1 MRVDVCACSCE
12 INPVSRKYVRNLLNM
27 SEEAN
32 SVSQIC
38 ENSLTTLKDEVDPEE
53 LPPRTISHTTRR
65 SRFGTSN
72 VPLSPY
78 ILIDGRKLRS
88 SLALSKKKLPRRVS
102 FPTNDNHLITGYLEP
117 ANPWILAENVNCED
131 VISAYKES
139 CLKHNSDPLETIINQ
154 LENLET
160 FELRCE
166 ELDLKGQ
173 ILDTNRAEPLEEIF
187 KRVQFDKV
195 NLEATSLD
203 DESSVILFDMLE
215 YYESA
220 KHLNI
225 SSNQGIGIYGW
236 QACANMIRKTQCLEH
251 LEAKDII
258 LNEQYMNIVSRALRL
273 VCHLHVLKLE
283 NCGLSGRSIIT
294 LVAAL
299 KMNTGIRELYLAD
312 NGLNLYDAI
321 QLGSLLRLNNH
332 IQLLDISNNVI
343 QDDGVRD
350 ILEGLINQ
358 VNEDKDGKGLNI
370 LILWNNQLTKKS
382 SPYFARII
390 ALSKTLETLNIG
402 KNMLTDELLFIIKDA
417 LKKNRVLLQLGIQ
430 STELTCDGIVTLSEI
445 IEINH
450 ALQRID
456 LRNNKIRLTGMEA
469 LNSAMKKN
477 KNITKIDLDD
487 KPDIK
492 MGNLTDTL
500 HQYTQ
505 LVAEI
510 RSYCL
515 ENEKNRKLEENS
527 EGFDNSYHS
536 RFCSTTTRKISLTC
550 QTLPCSLSSM
560 IPIQKDESGRSM
572 LEPKRIN
579 GGRLRSPAPSPA
591 SSPIASPILS
601 PSRSRFVVSRVPET
615 LRSTESSVPSSS
627 VLSPLGSSPT
637 CVTSASGS
645 SRFRVSVVES
655 ANTVSL
661 PKPVITT
668 TDVDTTVD
676 LNSKANLS
684 SKINIT
690 ESTDLSS
697 KVNIAESTDLSL
709 EVNVT
714 ESTDLDD
721 SNIILASES
730 GKNNDHTVKSSQN
743 TSDSLSRLALNEIKK
758 EISSCIPTILGSPNT
773 KELNTSES
781 FVETRIETQSDDCA
795 SFSSLEHKED
805 GMPDNQSI
813 SELLEDVSMTR
824 NIENVEN
831 CSNENAKDTET
842 SILADRKGESSPYR
856 TISDKSIISNKK
868 GHDATDKVIN
878 ISMNESIE
886 LQSQTKHDPIQK
898 STSNLGKLL
907 SLFQH
912 SSCFFS
918 DSTPINQ
925 LKSKNTLQGSINS
938 MMTLGDKFH
947 YYIKDKRDRIY
958 NRETEESS
966 VSLKSK
972 SKFFNVSQLPSLQSL
987 ANMIPSF
994 RFEGNLN
1001 APGQSN
1007 KPCSKE
1013 VKLLLEKDS
1022 KNDSINTEKRCAEC
1036 SNESKNVNIY
1046 LEGLESSPTL
1056 DNQLFENVHTK
1067 FPPGVT
1073 NKDVVLAAN
1082 CIVSN
1087 IIDTCSKIVNNNLLM
1102 HVSNSNTIVP
1112 VPKLIGIPEYSAL
1125 KAATNDVQKRSIA
1138 RILDKVDPVLIKKT
1152 NNETLTDS
1160 INFTSDSNSLSCGIM
1175 YDVSNDV
1182 HTVHTSDRVHN
1193 LVILNLST
1201 KDNNSAFNVNSTESN
1216 TACFVC
1222 NQKCVCSVNNRPLEC
1237 YNTSKINVEA
1247 NCLNNEVTRMYS
1259 IDSNSDKNVFINVH
1273 NTPTSNEVERINV
1286 CHVNNSTNWESA
1298 VVNNEQEAKISKI
1311 NCTCKAN
1318 NSEFSDDSTCSCT
1331 SVLYTNVNTSIKRQ
1345 LIKPFVRKHN
1355 KYIEISNV
1363 TEMKINSY
1371 VVKNIMDMFKNMNIV
1386 MPIPRVYSSMT
1397 NFNILI
1403 FRDLRHHVA
1412 DISVNETPIRKL
1424 SLDVTTNNWLNNIG
1438 KIKTLFYDLSQM
1450 SHSSLN
1456 AITEKPENIHNN
1468 DEALKIEENSS
1479 LEDHIEECANFH
1491 NEQKFKENEAFGI
1504 VSEYP
1509 SSVPVIVDS
1518 IVHSKEDTSCL
1529 KGNDDISSNL
1539 PENIHMLSNFGSN
1552 IAQHLKCTNSDDIN
1566 DKTHQYL
1573 HAIKCAV
1580 ATTMCSTAVVSTKDN
1595 TTVDIISDQS
1605 TNIVEPSS
1613 VISATSTK

>member
-1 MRVDVCACSCE
+1 
-12 INPVSRKYVRNLLNM
+12 M

-65 SRFGTSN
+65 SRFGTGN

-154 LENLET
+154 LE
-160 FELRCE
+160 
-166 ELDLKGQ
+166 
-173 ILDTNRAEPLEEIF
+173 
-187 KRVQFDKV
+187 
-195 NLEATSLD
+195 
-203 DESSVILFDMLE
+203 
-215 YYESA
+215 
-220 KHLNI
+220 
-225 SSNQGIGIYGW
+225 
-236 QACANMIRKTQCLEH
+236 TQCLEH

-258 LNEQYMNIVSRALRL
+258 LNEQYMNILSRALRL

-430 STELTCDGIVTLSEI
+430 STELTC
-445 IEINH
+445 
-450 ALQRID
+450 RID
-456 LRNNKIRLTGMEA
+456 LRNNKIHLTGMEA

-560 IPIQKDESGRSM
+560 ISIQKDESGRSM

-627 VLSPLGSSPT
+627 ILSSVGSSPT

-668 TDVDTTVD
+668 DVDTTVD
-676 LNSKANLS
+676 LNPKANLS
-684 SKINIT
+684 SKVNIT

-697 KVNIAESTDLSL
+697 KVNIIESTDT
-709 EVNVT
+709 N
-714 ESTDLDD
+714 D

-743 TSDSLSRLALNEIKK
+743 TSDSLSRLALNEMKK

-781 FVETRIETQSDDCA
+781 FVETRVETQSDDCA
-795 SFSSLEHKED
+795 SFSSLEHKEN

-831 CSNENAKDTET
+831 CSNESAKDTKT

-918 DSTPINQ
+918 DSTAINQ
-925 LKSKNTLQGSINS
+925 LKNKNTLQGSINS

-1022 KNDSINTEKRCAEC
+1022 KNDSINTKKRCAER
-1036 SNESKNVNIY
+1036 SNESKNVNVY

-1125 KAATNDVQKRSIA
+1125 KAATNDVQKQSIA

-1182 HTVHTSDRVHN
+1182 HTVHTSDRMHN

-1273 NTPTSNEVERINV
+1273 NTPTSNKVERNV

-1318 NSEFSDDSTCSCT
+1318 NSEFSDDSTRSCT
-1331 SVLYTNVNTSIKRQ
+1331 SVLYTNVNTSIKRG
-1345 LIKPFVRKHN
+1345 LIEPFVRKHN
-1355 KYIEISNV
+1355 KYIEISNM
-1363 TEMKINSY
+1363 TEMKINSS

-1412 DISVNETPIRKL
+1412 DISVNETPIKKL
-1424 SLDVTTNNWLNNIG
+1424 SPDVTTNNWLNNIG

-1491 NEQKFKENEAFGI
+1491 NEQTFKENEAFGI

-1573 HAIKCAV
+1573 NAIKCAV
-1580 ATTMCSTAVVSTKDN
+1580 ATTMCSTAVVSTKGN

-1605 TNIVEPSS
+1605 TNIAEPSS
-1613 VISATSTK
+1613 VISATR

>member
-258 LNEQYMNIVSRALRL
+258 LNEQYMNILSRALRL

-1182 HTVHTSDRVHN
+1182 HTVHTSDRMHN

-1412 DISVNETPIRKL
+1412 DISVNETPIKKL

>member
-1 MRVDVCACSCE
+1 
-12 INPVSRKYVRNLLNM
+12 M

-65 SRFGTSN
+65 SRFRTGN

-139 CLKHNSDPLETIINQ
+139 CLKHNSDPLETVINQ

-160 FELRCE
+160 FEIRCE
-166 ELDLKGQ
+166 ELNLKGE
-173 ILDTNRAEPLEEIF
+173 ILDINRAEPLEEIF

-258 LNEQYMNIVSRALRL
+258 LNEQYMNILSRALRL

-456 LRNNKIRLTGMEA
+456 LRNNKIRLTGMET

-515 ENEKNRKLEENS
+515 ENEKNHKLEENS

-560 IPIQKDESGRSM
+560 ISIQKDESGRSM

-615 LRSTESSVPSSS
+615 LRSTESSAPSSS
-627 VLSPLGSSPT
+627 VFSSLGSSST

-668 TDVDTTVD
+668 TD
-676 LNSKANLS
+676 LSSKVNITESTDLS

-690 ESTDLSS
+690 ESTDLS
-697 KVNIAESTDLSL
+697 L
-709 EVNVT
+709 EVNIT
-714 ESTDLDD
+714 ESTDLND
-721 SNIILASES
+721 SNIILASEAE
-730 GKNNDHTVKSSQN
+730 KNNDHTIESSQS
-743 TSDSLSRLALNEIKK
+743 TSNSLSRLTLNEVKK
-758 EISSCIPTILGSPNT
+758 EISSCIPTIPGSNPNT

-781 FVETRIETQSDDCA
+781 FVETRVETQSDDCA
-795 SFSSLEHKED
+795 SFSSLEYKED
-805 GMPDNQSI
+805 GVPDNQSI

-831 CSNENAKDTET
+831 CSNESAKDTET
-842 SILADRKGESSPYR
+842 YTLADRKGESSPYR

-1013 VKLLLEKDS
+1013 VKLLLERDS
-1022 KNDSINTEKRCAEC
+1022 KNDSIDTEKKCAKC
-1036 SNESKNVNIY
+1036 SNESKNVNVY
-1046 LEGLESSPTL
+1046 LEGRESSPIL

-1125 KAATNDVQKRSIA
+1125 KAATNDVQKRNIA
-1138 RILDKVDPVLIKKT
+1138 RIIDKVDPVLIKKT

-1175 YDVSNDV
+1175 YDVSNDM
-1182 HTVHTSDRVHN
+1182 HTVHTSDRMHN

-1201 KDNNSAFNVNSTESN
+1201 KDNVENNSAFNVNSTESN

-1286 CHVNNSTNWESA
+1286 CHVNNSTNWGSA
-1298 VVNNEQEAKISKI
+1298 VVNNEREAKISKI

-1318 NSEFSDDSTCSCT
+1318 NSEFSNDNTRSCT
-1331 SVLYTNVNTSIKRQ
+1331 SVLYTNVNTSIKRE
-1345 LIKPFVRKHN
+1345 LIEPFVRKHN
-1355 KYIEISNV
+1355 KYVEISNV
-1363 TEMKINSY
+1363 TEMKINSS

-1397 NFNILI
+1397 NFNVLI
-1403 FRDLRHHVA
+1403 FRDLRHHVV
-1412 DISVNETPIRKL
+1412 DISVNETPIKKL

-1468 DEALKIEENSS
+1468 DKALKIEENSS
-1479 LEDHIEECANFH
+1479 LEDHIKECANLH

-1518 IVHSKEDTSCL
+1518 IVHSKEDTSYL
-1529 KGNDDISSNL
+1529 KENDDISSNL

-1573 HAIKCAV
+1573 NAIKCAV
-1580 ATTMCSTAVVSTKDN
+1580 ATTICSTAVVNTKGN

-1605 TNIVEPSS
+1605 TNIAEPSS

>member
-258 LNEQYMNIVSRALRL
+258 LNEQYMNILSRALRL

-1073 NKDVVLAAN
+1073 NKDVILAAN